1 MNIKDLKK
9 TNKIEI
15 VHYKKEITED
25 QKEDNMLS
33 NLGLSRE
40 DLNDSGDMLEEL
52 KEIVGFYNDWKKIN
66 KQKRNIRNCYYVK

>member
-33 NLGLSRE
+33 NLGLSRD
-40 DLNDSGDMLEEL
+40 DLDDSGDMLEEL
-52 KEIVGFYNDWKKIN
+52 KEIVNFYDD
-66 KQKRNIRNCYYVK
+66 

>member
-9 TNKIEI
+9 VINKIET
-15 VHYKKEITED
+15 VRYKREITED

-52 KEIVGFYNDWKKIN
+52 KEIVGFYDD
-66 KQKRNIRNCYYVK
+66 

>member
-1 MNIKDLKK
+1 MKYIKDLKK

-33 NLGLSRE
+33 NLGLSRD
-40 DLNDSGDMLEEL
+40 DLDDSGDMLE
-52 KEIVGFYNDWKKIN
+52 
-66 KQKRNIRNCYYVK
+66 

>member
-1 MNIKDLKK
+1 MNYRGYMMNIKDLKK

-33 NLGLSRE
+33 NLGLSRD
-40 DLNDSGDMLEEL
+40 DLDDSGDMLEEL
-52 KEIVGFYNDWKKIN
+52 KEIVGFYDD
-66 KQKRNIRNCYYVK
+66 

>member
-1 MNIKDLKK
+1 MMNIKDLKK

-40 DLNDSGDMLEEL
+40 DLDDSGDMLEEL
-52 KEIVGFYNDWKKIN
+52 KEIVGFCDE
-66 KQKRNIRNCYYVK
+66 

>member
-52 KEIVGFYNDWKKIN
+52 KEIVGFYND
-66 KQKRNIRNCYYVK
+66 

>member
-52 KEIVGFYNDWKKIN
+52 TEIVGFYND
-66 KQKRNIRNCYYVK
+66 

>member
-25 QKEDNMLS
+25 QKEDNILS
-33 NLGLSRE
+33 NLGLSRD
-40 DLNDSGDMLEEL
+40 DLDDSGDMLEEL
-52 KEIVGFYNDWKKIN
+52 KEIVGFYDE
-66 KQKRNIRNCYYVK
+66 

>member
-33 NLGLSRE
+33 NLGLSRD
-40 DLNDSGDMLEEL
+40 DLDDSGDMLEEL
-52 KEIVGFYNDWKKIN
+52 KEIVGFYDK
-66 KQKRNIRNCYYVK
+66 

>member
-9 TNKIEI
+9 INKIEI

-33 NLGLSRE
+33 NLGLSRD
-40 DLNDSGDMLEEL
+40 DLDDSGDMLEEL
-52 KEIVGFYNDWKKIN
+52 KEIVGFYDD
-66 KQKRNIRNCYYVK
+66 

>member
-1 MNIKDLKK
+1 MNYQGYMMNIKDLKK

-33 NLGLSRE
+33 NLGLSRD
-40 DLNDSGDMLEEL
+40 DLDDSGDMLEEL
-52 KEIVGFYNDWKKIN
+52 KEIVGFYDE
-66 KQKRNIRNCYYVK
+66 